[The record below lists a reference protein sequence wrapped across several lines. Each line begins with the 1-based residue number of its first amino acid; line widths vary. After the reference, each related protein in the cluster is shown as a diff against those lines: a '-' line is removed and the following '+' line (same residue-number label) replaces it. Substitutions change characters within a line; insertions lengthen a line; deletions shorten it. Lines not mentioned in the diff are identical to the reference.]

1 MLRTKAVRR
10 VWQMS
15 RPVGTCILV
24 CAIVAFRFIHLYAY
38 MHVYIRHLTFYFSIY
53 IYIYHIGPGSEDR
66 RKFQRLPMSV
76 VSRASGCKGSIFGVI
91 GVRVMFL
98 EATDDRAADGQLVSW
113 SCLFLT
119 TQLVLLQREKRI
131 SVATNHTQMEPRSGM
146 GSAFSNFSASSWL
159 QKLKQ
164 AG

>member
-53 IYIYHIGPGSEDR
+53 IYI
-66 RKFQRLPMSV
+66 
-76 VSRASGCKGSIFGVI
+76 
-91 GVRVMFL
+91 
-98 EATDDRAADGQLVSW
+98 T
-113 SCLFLT
+113 
-119 TQLVLLQREKRI
+119 LVLEVKIAESFKDSRCPLCPGRQAAR
-131 SVATNHTQMEPRSGM
+131 ARSS
-146 GSAFSNFSASSWL
+146 GSSGSGSCS
-159 QKLKQ
+159 
-164 AG
+164 

>member
-24 CAIVAFRFIHLYAY
+24 FVIVAFRFIHLYAY

-53 IYIYHIGPGSEDR
+53 IYIDHIGPGSEDR

-98 EATDDRAADGQLVSW
+98 EATDDRAADGQLVGW
-113 SCLFLT
+113 SAGRVCFLT

-146 GSAFSNFSASSWL
+146 GSAFL
-159 QKLKQ
+159 
-164 AG
+164 

>member
-24 CAIVAFRFIHLYAY
+24 FVIVAFRFIHLYAY

-53 IYIYHIGPGSEDR
+53 IDHIGPGSEDR

-98 EATDDRAADGQLVSW
+98 EATDDRAADGQLVGW
-113 SCLFLT
+113 SAGRVCFSLHNLSFCKGRNGYRWQLIIHKWSQGLVREALSLT
-119 TQLVLLQREKRI
+119 SQPQVGYR
-131 SVATNHTQMEPRSGM
+131 N
-146 GSAFSNFSASSWL
+146 
-159 QKLKQ
+159 
-164 AG
+164 

>member
-53 IYIYHIGPGSEDR
+53 IYHIGPGSEDC

-98 EATDDRAADGQLVSW
+98 EATDDRAADGQLVGW
-113 SCLFLT
+113 SAGRVCFSLHNLSFCKGRNGYRWQLIIHKWSQGLVWEALSLT
-119 TQLVLLQREKRI
+119 SQ
-131 SVATNHTQMEPRSGM
+131 P
-146 GSAFSNFSASSWL
+146 
-159 QKLKQ
+159 Q
-164 AG
+164 AVYRN